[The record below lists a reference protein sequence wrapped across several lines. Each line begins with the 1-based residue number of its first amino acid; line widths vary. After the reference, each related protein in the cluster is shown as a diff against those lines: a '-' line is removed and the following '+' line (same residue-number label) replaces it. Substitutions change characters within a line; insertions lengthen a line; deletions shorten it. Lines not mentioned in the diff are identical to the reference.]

1 MYKADGNNPSPL
13 LIVQQYNDFRAGEIV
28 LFNGEHRFLD
38 IYTFIRTLKPL
49 FIEKVKTYERFEQL
63 RAQVSHHLFVGL
75 LYDKVPFVTE
85 DVHRFLFTMQS
96 KNPLL
101 KFVIVEDKQVVPNE
115 IRNAVSPLVMVRHPV
130 FAPLFGL
137 FEDIVI
143 SYREDSKSIN
153 DK

>member
-1 MYKADGNNPSPL
+1 M
-13 LIVQQYNDFRAGEIV
+13 
-28 LFNGEHRFLD
+28 FNGEHRFLD

-85 DVHRFLFTMQS
+85 DVHRFLFTMQV

-101 KFVIVEDKQVVPNE
+101 KFVFVEDWQIVPND
-115 IRNAVSPLVMVRHPV
+115 ILRNAVSPLVMVRHPV